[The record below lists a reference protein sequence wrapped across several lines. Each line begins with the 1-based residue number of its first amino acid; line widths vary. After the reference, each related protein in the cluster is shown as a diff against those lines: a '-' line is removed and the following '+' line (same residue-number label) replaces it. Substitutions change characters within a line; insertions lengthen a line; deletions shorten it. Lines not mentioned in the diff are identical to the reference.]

1 MNRRILQ
8 NPSYGATQ
16 SNFGFVTVNPATAS
30 GMIFGGAALG
40 ALFGAVFI
48 GSDPAK
54 NAMLKSMVSPG
65 GGVMTSAGL
74 GAAIGA
80 LISAGL
86 FAYQQGG

>member
-1 MNRRILQ
+1 MNKRVLQ

-16 SNFGFVTVNPATAS
+16 SNFGFVTMNPATAS
-30 GMIFGGAALG
+30 GMVFGGAALG

-74 GAAIGA
+74 GAGIGA